1 MQDYKE
7 RFIKEYKELLERA
20 CRLGSMLNDYEYN
33 ELDFVP
39 TFSYELLS
47 AQYHAM
53 WTYLY
58 ILEQRAKIEKI
69 KLK

>member
-20 CRLGSMLNDYEYN
+20 CKLGSMLNKYEDN
-33 ELDFVP
+33 ELEFIP
-39 TFSYELLS
+39 NCPYELLA
-47 AQYHAM
+47 AQYHSM
-53 WTYLY
+53 WSYLY

>member
-7 RFIKEYKELLERA
+7 RFIKEYKELLERT
-20 CRLGSMLNDYEYN
+20 CKLGSMLNQYEDN

-39 TFSYELLS
+39 TCHYELLA
-47 AQYHAM
+47 AQYHSM
-53 WTYLY
+53 WSYLY

>member
-20 CRLGSMLNDYEYN
+20 CKLGSMLNMYEDD

-39 TFSYELLS
+39 SSSYELLA
-47 AQYHAM
+47 AQYHSM
-53 WTYLY
+53 WSYLY

-69 KLK
+69 NLK